1 MKKVF
6 KIVIFI
12 SAISFMSGCACRT
25 CKTYDIV
32 IKKHKTVQKPVQK
45 PVTCVGGSSNVYAD
59 EVDNF

>member
-6 KIVIFI
+6 NIVVFI
-12 SAISFMSGCACRT
+12 SAISFMSGCVDRT

-32 IKKHKTVQKPVQK
+32 IKKHKTVQK